1 MSGGLRVPRAV
12 AFSLAPVHSL
22 DASTVE
28 AILSLKCV
36 VCMYKTMSDG
46 RERVHVMFVC
56 QVRVVGTIGGAPI
69 GPGQKLVF
77 AVRVYSDVGGKGL
90 NPLNPF

>member
-1 MSGGLRVPRAV
+1 MPCAV
-12 AFSLAPVHSL
+12 AFSLALVHSL

-36 VCMYKTMSDG
+36 VCMCKTMSDG

-56 QVRVVGTIGGAPI
+56 QVRVVGTVGGAPI

-77 AVRVYSDVGGKGL
+77 AVQVYLNAGGKGL
-90 NPLNPF
+90 KP